1 MRFAAAI
8 GLAVAVLFSAPHAD
22 ASCIGNTAQQTASAI
37 GAVPSGALV
46 VAAPLE
52 SDVAPLANRGDEL
65 ALRVAS
71 LVAGKIAG
79 AHVAPHASPLEE
91 ARAKASR
98 SAELVYVTVQ
108 IMKSQMRVTVDV
120 YPVVRNVW
128 DRARLPPPPPVAHAY
143 AAAPIDAEVRAFF
156 PSIPLE
162 LTSIHKATHGEGDV
176 VAAAC
181 GDIDGDGEAEI
192 LLATR
197 DHVSLGRVRSGKVA
211 IERSVSFAALAKRA
225 PVPLREP
232 LAGASIELG
241 RALVGISD
249 RGGVS
254 LDESLGAAHALAG
267 IPFGA
272 GICAPIAPS
281 RSAFEGP
288 GVSCD
293 ADAPPPNQNTRES
306 FDHQRD
312 SAGAFDAASAFDLV
326 SQSGT
331 EAMAIATR
339 EGGKIRLRVGGAERA
354 SFDGAGA
361 QVAVLD
367 ANLDGAP
374 EIAFSNDVQENANDA
389 ITIVTIEEK
398 GPRVLARL
406 PAPNGVRA
414 LAACPSQNGGGAE
427 LVAVVGNEVWIVR

>member
-8 GLAVAVLFSAPHAD
+8 GLAVAVIFSAPRAN
-22 ASCIGNTAQQTASAI
+22 ASCIGNTVQQTASAI

-108 IMKSQMRVTVDV
+108 IVKSQMRVTVDV

-162 LTSIHKATHGEGDV
+162 LTAIHKATHGEGDV

-197 DHVSLGRVRSGKVA
+197 DHVSLGRVRAGKVV
-211 IERSVSFAALAKRA
+211 IERSVSFAALAKRV

-249 RGGVS
+249 RGSVS
-254 LDESLGAAHALAG
+254 LDESLGAPHALATG
-267 IPFGA
+267 IPLGA
-272 GICAPIAPS
+272 GICAPLAPS
-281 RSAFEGP
+281 RSQFEGP
-288 GVSCD
+288 RVSCD
-293 ADAPPPNQNTRES
+293 ADAPTPNQNTRES
-306 FDHQRD
+306 
-312 SAGAFDAASAFDLV
+312 FDAASAFDLV
-326 SQSGT
+326 SQSGA

-339 EGGKIRLRVGGAERA
+339 EGGKIRLRVGGVERA
-354 SFDGAGA
+354 SFDSAGA
-361 QVAVLD
+361 QVVVLD

-389 ITIVTIEEK
+389 ITIVTLEEK
-398 GPRVLARL
+398 GPRVLARF

-414 LAACPSQNGGGAE
+414 LAACPPQNGGGAA
-427 LVAVVGNEVWIVR
+427 LLAVVGNEVWIVR